1 MGIEARHEAE
11 READAFGKRRHADQL
26 AATTAVFFG
35 ILRIRPRSKTAMK
48 CRTLLV
54 ARLVVVVTTLTFGC
68 CTAFAADV
76 TVFGAAS
83 LKEALDAQAR
93 QFEKDTGNRVV
104 VSYGASSTLAR
115 QIEAGAPADVFIS
128 ADLDWM
134 DYLEERHLIR
144 PQTRVDLLHNALV
157 LIAPASSKAVLKI
170 APAFDLAGALA
181 GGKLAMANPDSVPA
195 GRYGQRAL
203 EHLGVWQR
211 VRQDVARAENVRAA
225 LALVSRGEAP
235 FGIVYATDAMA
246 DHGVRIVDTF
256 PTSSHPPIVYPA
268 ALTAASRSAA
278 AKPLLDYLRSAAARS
293 VWEKYGFGVA
303 P

>member
-1 MGIEARHEAE
+1 MKGGTLLIARL
-11 READAFGKRRHADQL
+11 L
-26 AATTAVFFG
+26 AVV
-35 ILRIRPRSKTAMK
+35 TAMALGA
-48 CRTLLV
+48 CV
-54 ARLVVVVTTLTFGC
+54 AL
-68 CTAFAADV
+68 AADV

-128 ADLDWM
+128 ADVDWM
-134 DYLEERHLIR
+134 NDLDERHLVR
-144 PQTRVDLLHNALV
+144 PQTRVDLLHNRLV
-157 LIAPASSKAVLKI
+157 LIAPASSEAVLKI

-211 VRQDVARAENVRAA
+211 VRNDVARAENVRAA

-235 FGIVYATDAMA
+235 FGVVYATDAMA
-246 DHGVRIVDTF
+246 DHGVRVVDTF
-256 PTSSHPPIVYPA
+256 PASSHPPIVYPA
-268 ALTAASRSAA
+268 AQTVTSRSAA
-278 AKPLLDYLRSAAARS
+278 AKPLLDYLRSAAARP